1 MKIKIALVSFV
12 MLAACGGE
20 PAKYEPTLE
29 QAIKE
34 KWQTYGAQCIST
46 GQDYEA
52 CVKMCDDEIMAQG
65 VDSTTRQQRLACHAG
80 ARKAVN
86 QQ

>member
-1 MKIKIALVSFV
+1 MKIKIAVLSYI
-12 MLAACGGE
+12 MLAACSE
-20 PAKYEPTLE
+20 PAKYEPTLDP
-29 QAIKE
+29 AIKE
-34 KWQTYGAQCIST
+34 KWQTYGAQCVTS

-65 VDSTTRQQRLACHAG
+65 VDSTTMQQRFACHAG

-86 QQ
+86 K